1 MKEHWTQ
8 TVQFRK
14 QTTLNNPES
23 DTESPPLA
31 ASLAYFG
38 INNGFLP
45 VWWQESILSFQ
56 GNIYM
61 VDKSNLQQRIIVYL
75 SVIFCYNT

>member
-1 MKEHWTQ
+1 MPDADGCTISIN
-8 TVQFRK
+8 
-14 QTTLNNPES
+14 LCILIGN
-23 DTESPPLA
+23 TENLPLA

-61 VDKSNLQQRIIVYL
+61 VDKSNLQQSIIVYL